1 MAAGRREVSIGFEG
15 GGSLAVRLSEEE
27 IKDLGR
33 SLGKD
38 GWHELA
44 VEDGTVRLRLDKVVY
59 VRVETREHR
68 VGFG

>member
-1 MAAGRREVSIGFEG
+1 MPARREVTIGFAGGQSLSVRLDEEAIKAL
-15 GGSLAVRLSEEE
+15 GGSL
-27 IKDLGR
+27 GQ
-33 SLGKD
+33 D

-59 VRVETREHR
+59 VRVETGEHR

>member
-1 MAAGRREVSIGFEG
+1 MAAQREVSIGFDG
-15 GGSLAVRLSEEE
+15 GGSLAVRMSDDE
-27 IKDLGR
+27 IKDLGK
-33 SLGKD
+33 SLGQD

-44 VEDGTVRLRLDKVVY
+44 VEDGTVRLRLEKVVY